1 MQNLNLVA
9 WRHLKIKEAT
19 NQTLLKNRK
28 SKKPTASIDGEC
40 LDQAFQLLQSSTN
53 QINQIKTNINFIA
66 FKLCVCM

>member
-1 MQNLNLVA
+1 MQNLNLEA

-19 NQTLLKNRK
+19 NQTQLKNRK
-28 SKKPTASIDGEC
+28 SKKPTASIDGER
-40 LDQAFQLLQSSTN
+40 LNQAFQLLQSSTN